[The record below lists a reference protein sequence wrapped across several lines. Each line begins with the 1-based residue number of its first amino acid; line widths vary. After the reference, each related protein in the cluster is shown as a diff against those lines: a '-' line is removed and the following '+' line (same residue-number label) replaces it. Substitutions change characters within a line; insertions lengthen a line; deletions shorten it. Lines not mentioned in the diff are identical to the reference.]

1 MNDYDVVIRLSS
13 IPAEDDD
20 KALDQINDVLKVL
33 KGYDNVKITIKKQ
46 GEWLEWMKKE
56 VWT

>member
-1 MNDYDVVIRLSS
+1 MNDYDIVIRLSS

-33 KGYDNVKITIKKQ
+33 KEYDNVKITIKKQ
-46 GEWLEWMKKE
+46 GEWLE
-56 VWT
+56 